1 MTIETTALFSPLSSV
16 LRAGEAGCAAVTLE
30 TRTGGPGSL
39 WESGTWSTA
48 AAHQLPGFESPL
60 HFPVSIQNQVAV
72 TTLRGAMKITCSCR
86 RVPGPAPVHIRSTLP
101 DLPII
106 SGASLV
112 HHQTVTI
119 PSTSCGA
126 WDKMRP
132 ARCRPWGGQRASTG
146 LLTALE
152 TNWASLNPQGS
163 QQGISEHLPRCA
175 GKGLCG
181 SVLMWPDGPHY
192 SMINKRNMACF
203 YQFLNISL
211 PI

>member
-1 MTIETTALFSPLSSV
+1 MGSQETRQACGPIPVLGRSLPELMTIETTALFSPLSSV

-101 DLPII
+101 DLPLL

-126 WDKMRP
+126 WDKMVAALLVADPGEGRGP
-132 ARCRPWGGQRASTG
+132 ALACLQPWRQTG
-146 LLTALE
+146 L
-152 TNWASLNPQGS
+152 P
-163 QQGISEHLPRCA
+163 
-175 GKGLCG
+175 
-181 SVLMWPDGPHY
+181 
-192 SMINKRNMACF
+192 
-203 YQFLNISL
+203 
-211 PI
+211 